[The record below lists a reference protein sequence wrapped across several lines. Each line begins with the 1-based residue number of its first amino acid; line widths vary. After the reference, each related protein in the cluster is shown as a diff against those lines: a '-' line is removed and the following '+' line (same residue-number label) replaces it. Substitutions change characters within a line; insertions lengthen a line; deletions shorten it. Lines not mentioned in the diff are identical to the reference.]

1 MFQRT
6 TGRTLDEV
14 LGKKLFT
21 QVLSG
26 SERGVD
32 TADKDVCDEDLA
44 LERSDYKRSWEEGCA
59 TERRRR
65 AIADLNVL
73 VDRDSQIAEGPL

>member
-44 LERSDYKRSWEEGCA
+44 LERSDYKRS
-59 TERRRR
+59 
-65 AIADLNVL
+65 
-73 VDRDSQIAEGPL
+73 